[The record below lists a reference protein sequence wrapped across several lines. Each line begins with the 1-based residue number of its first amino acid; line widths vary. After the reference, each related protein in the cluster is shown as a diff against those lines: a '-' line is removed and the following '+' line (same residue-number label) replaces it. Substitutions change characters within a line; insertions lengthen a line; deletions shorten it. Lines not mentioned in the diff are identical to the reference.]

1 MSELRLE
8 KVLGRYTQK
17 SRRCAAEVLR
27 DVLAAAEEGAKKTH
41 IMFKSNVNPLVLK
54 KYLGFCHQKGLLR
67 TQENIYYL
75 TPKGREFLARLRD
88 VVQLKNSLSQIEA
101 TARQLVT
108 TPEKTERGQG
118 SSVVHSIAESY
129 RLMGFAQS

>member
-1 MSELRLE
+1 M
-8 KVLGRYTQK
+8 LGRYTQK

-75 TPKGREFLARLRD
+75 TPKGREFLAQLRE
-88 VVQLKNSLSQIEA
+88 VIQLKNNLSQIE
-101 TARQLVT
+101 THARQLIT
-108 TPEKTERGQG
+108 TQENVGHNLG
-118 SSVVHSIAESY
+118 SSVVAVPIARSKTSY
-129 RLMGFAQS
+129 